1 MSLQDLSVL
10 SNPARVERD
19 AIYVAKVSIDPFEE
33 RDSYFQDVAMQIYA
47 KEYAKRYNSY
57 GPPKKVDFVA
67 AYVLELVERPGNPLC
82 GVERFIDGSYR
93 KYNSNF
99 GFVSEDER
107 NTPQAFSHFTYEAS
121 QRQILLCDVQ
131 GVGDLYTDPQVHTR
145 DGRGFGKGNMGD
157 RGFDKFLATH
167 RWVPFWRLWRFLFR
181 GS

>member
-1 MSLQDLSVL
+1 MLQDLSVL
-10 SNPARVERD
+10 SNPARIERD

-167 RWVPFWRLWRFLFR
+167 R
-181 GS
+181 

>member
-1 MSLQDLSVL
+1 MFQFRVADFCFFFSSFLLSFSFGFAALSQDLSVL
-10 SNPARVERD
+10 SNPARIERD

-121 QRQILLCDVQ
+121 QRQILL
-131 GVGDLYTDPQVHTR
+131 Y
-145 DGRGFGKGNMGD
+145 
-157 RGFDKFLATH
+157 FL
-167 RWVPFWRLWRFLFR
+167 VF
-181 GS
+181 